1 MPLYRYNGKLLVKNG
16 KLAIH
21 ERCCCDDVPCCC
33 EGFTGDECITNGFGA
48 PPNMYFAAS
57 GQWEYRI
64 TNCTLA
70 YGGTCDI
77 VFNLDL
83 EVESQ
88 ITGQTC
94 NTTATVTLTI
104 DCDHCTDPFYVL
116 VIQPCDGLTFP
127 TGPVKIGG
135 GCDDFDG
142 DGTCGDA
149 TGGNFQGV
157 VSGVL
162 ANLDNV
168 PITECD
174 VCDES
179 EGEGDG
185 GGGGG
190 GDGGGDGGGGG
201 GGDGGGDPG
210 GGDGGGESPGGGGE
224 GFP

>member
-1 MPLYRYNGKLLVKNG
+1 M
-16 KLAIH
+16 
-21 ERCCCDDVPCCC
+21 
-33 EGFTGDECITNGFGA
+33 
-48 PPNMYFAAS
+48 
-57 GQWEYRI
+57 
-64 TNCTLA
+64 
-70 YGGTCDI
+70 
-77 VFNLDL
+77 
-83 EVESQ
+83 
-88 ITGQTC
+88 
-94 NTTATVTLTI
+94 
-104 DCDHCTDPFYVL
+104 
-116 VIQPCDGLTFP
+116 
-127 TGPVKIGG
+127 KIGG

-190 GDGGGDGGGGG
+190 DGG
-201 GGDGGGDPG
+201 GGDGGDPG
-210 GGDGGGESPGGGGE
+210 DGGGDDGGGESPGGGGE